1 MKKKLAIF
9 AILLISGLS
18 SIAQVLENLIS
29 FKKGTVLIYEIEENN
44 QKYPL
49 TITIEST
56 KPDLVFNYNQEG
68 ALKRN
73 GIVTIN
79 GKTLV
84 NSGKLIFDFRQPK
97 LNLTDATCLFINRD
111 FNDKIE
117 SIATQIYWEKKES
130 ADTMTIPLK
139 LENIAAPVIFGQI
152 SREVEDLKVNGK
164 LRQFHTNSI
173 SNVKDSKGKE
183 IEIGTSYMFR
193 ISKDIEFPV
202 VTYANM
208 IKYTMVLVE
217 IKNAQWLKMNFATN
231 EYEKVDDIED

>member
-1 MKKKLAIF
+1 MKKSLAII

-18 SIAQVLENLIS
+18 GIAQVAENLIS
-29 FKKGTVLIYEIEENN
+29 FKKGTVLVYEMEKNN

-56 KPDLVFNYNQEG
+56 KPNLVFSYNIEDAQ
-68 ALKRN
+68 KRK
-73 GIVTIN
+73 GSITIN
-79 GKTLV
+79 GKTLAK
-84 NSGKLIFDFRQPK
+84 SSKLIFDFRQPK
-97 LNLTDATCLFINRD
+97 LTLTDATCLFVNKD

-117 SIATQIYWEKKES
+117 SIATKIYWDKKES

-208 IKYTMVLVE
+208 IMYTMVLVE
-217 IKNAQWLKMNFATN
+217 IKNAQWLKLNFATN
-231 EYEKVDDIED
+231 EYEKVDDVED